1 MLRGDPAACIAAV
14 CQTSDIIIVAEPGP
28 PIARTAYGVTR
39 LHTAAYAS
47 AASVLLLPARHKPR
61 RGHVVAVLADAT
73 DGSLEVA
80 CRIATAANE
89 DVAILVSNDGA
100 AKRVRERARILCLS
114 PERITL
120 RPIPTTRA
128 DDVLVALAGLHERLI
143 VMTRPTAATD
153 DASGASRIS
162 AARGVP
168 VLLIEAANEGS
179 AASSANS

>member
-1 MLRGDPAACIAAV
+1 M
-14 CQTSDIIIVAEPGP
+14 
-28 PIARTAYGVTR
+28 
-39 LHTAAYAS
+39 
-47 AASVLLLPARHKPR
+47 
-61 RGHVVAVLADAT
+61 AVLADAT